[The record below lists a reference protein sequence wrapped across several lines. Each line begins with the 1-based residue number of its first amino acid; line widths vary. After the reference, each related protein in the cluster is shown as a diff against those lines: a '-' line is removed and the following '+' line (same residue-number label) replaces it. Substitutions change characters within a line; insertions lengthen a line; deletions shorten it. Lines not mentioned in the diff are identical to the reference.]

1 MAEVVRI
8 AEPVETGIQSLP
20 QNVEA
25 EAALLGALIIQMIT
39 TGIIILGIDQN
50 YSDIIIGS
58 VVIVAVV
65 LDQLN
70 NWIAKRR
77 LAARA
82 AAP

>member
-1 MAEVVRI
+1 
-8 AEPVETGIQSLP
+8 
-20 QNVEA
+20 
-25 EAALLGALIIQMIT
+25 MIT

-77 LAARA
+77 LAAHA
-82 AAP
+82 GV

>member
-1 MAEVVRI
+1 MI
-8 AEPVETGIQSLP
+8 A
-20 QNVEA
+20 
-25 EAALLGALIIQMIT
+25 

-70 NWIAKRR
+70 NWITCKK
-77 LAARA
+77 LVSNHK
-82 AAP
+82 